1 MTEREGPSLQPNQ
14 LPPEMAS
21 FLKDKEYACL
31 LWGTDQGSVFV
42 AKAHRRDI
50 QSLRGNVP
58 VQVRHE
64 LYDHPQA
71 PVIRTVTTW
80 YDKPTTPLA
89 IECFTN
95 IEDAEQKADFS
106 DLAQR
111 DQLRFLFYDQ
121 QLAHRLTKVVPNHD
135 RETIA
140 RIATVAAELR
150 ARIPAARYDFDA
162 AKRDVMERTS
172 LSD

>member
-1 MTEREGPSLQPNQ
+1 MTERDRPPLRPNE
-14 LPPEMAS
+14 LPPEMAE
-21 FLKDKEYACL
+21 FLREQEYACL

-64 LYDHPQA
+64 LYDHPAA

-80 YDKPTTPLA
+80 YDKPSAPLA

-95 IEDAEQKADFS
+95 VEDPEQQTDFS

-111 DQLRFLFYDQ
+111 DQLRYLFYDQ
-121 QLAHRLTKVVPNHD
+121 ALAHRLTKVVPNHD
-135 RETIA
+135 RETITQ
-140 RIATVAAELR
+140 IATVADELR
-150 ARIPAARYDFDA
+150 A
-162 AKRDVMERTS
+162 
-172 LSD
+172 